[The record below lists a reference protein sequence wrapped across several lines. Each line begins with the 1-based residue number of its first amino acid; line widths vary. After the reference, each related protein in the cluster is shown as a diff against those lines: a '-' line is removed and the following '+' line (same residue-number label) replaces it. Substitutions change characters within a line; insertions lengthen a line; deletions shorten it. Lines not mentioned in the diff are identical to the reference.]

1 MITVIGILLGSIV
14 VVSSFY
20 FEDGNPIW
28 ILSGTAILVVV
39 GGSIIATIAGSNN
52 KDLKKIPSLF
62 KIAFSDLNYNNQKII
77 DQIVYLS
84 SKARKDGA
92 LSLESELDKIEEPFL
107 KKLIQYVIDGVE
119 KETYEKL
126 CETELNF
133 LTDRH
138 ETYIDVFQRTAGFS
152 PTMGVLGTIIALI
165 TTLANTSDEPSTLI
179 QRIAFAFITT
189 FWGIFMANF
198 VWIPIAD
205 KLRNRHNAEI
215 QVFQMM
221 IDGVYGIVSGE
232 VPSVIKA
239 RLAGFFPTND
249 QHKILNE
256 RVKFST
262 LKKGDS

>member
-1 MITVIGILLGSIV
+1 MNTLFGILFGTIIV
-14 VVSSFY
+14 ISLFY

-28 ILSGTAILVVV
+28 IVSWSAILIVV
-39 GGSIIATIAGSNN
+39 GGAIIATIAGSNFN
-52 KDLKKIPSLF
+52 DLKKIPKLI
-62 KIAFSDLNYNNQKII
+62 KIAFSDLEYQNQRII
-77 DQIVYLS
+77 NQIVYLS
-84 SKARKDGA
+84 TKARKDGV
-92 LSLESELDKIEEPFL
+92 LSLESDLENIKEPFL
-107 KKLIQYVIDGVE
+107 RKLIQYSIDGVE

-138 ETYIDVFQRTAGFS
+138 ETYIDVFQRIAGFS

-165 TTLANTSDEPSTLI
+165 TTLASSSEDPSILI

-205 KLRNRHNAEI
+205 KLRNRHNAEM

-232 VPSVIKA
+232 VPSIIKA
-239 RLAGFFPTND
+239 RLAGFFPINN

-256 RVKFST
+256 RAKFST
-262 LKKGDS
+262 LKKENK